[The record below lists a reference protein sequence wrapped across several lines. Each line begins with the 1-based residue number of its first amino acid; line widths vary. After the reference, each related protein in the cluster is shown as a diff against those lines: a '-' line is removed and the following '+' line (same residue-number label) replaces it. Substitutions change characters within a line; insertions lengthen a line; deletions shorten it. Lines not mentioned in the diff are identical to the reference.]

1 MLTLGTVNQNEWSA
15 TGQTLQIYGESLFR
29 RPKKRFWKEINT
41 FSPQFYHKRI
51 KIMFIR
57 GKCKFMSKLPQTM
70 IYNIPINSLK
80 SSTRTKHRH
89 AQHASYFLYWVGWDE
104 TVCVLKFFHF
114 CHQKEH
120 NFQKTK
126 ISQKDK
132 KKKQIYLSKHRQ
144 YMIIRCLVSSHKV
157 LHFPF
162 KRECAAV
169 PPTERKSKL
178 FVYS

>member
-1 MLTLGTVNQNEWSA
+1 MLTLGTVNQNEWGA

-29 RPKKRFWKEINT
+29 RPKKRFWKEINP

-70 IYNIPINSLK
+70 VYNIPINSLK
-80 SSTRTKHRH
+80 SPTRTKHRH

-104 TVCVLKFFHF
+104 TVCVLNVFNANLFE
-114 CHQKEH
+114 Q
-120 NFQKTK
+120 T
-126 ISQKDK
+126 
-132 KKKQIYLSKHRQ
+132 QIIYGNTLFG
-144 YMIIRCLVSSHKV
+144 LVTQRPP
-157 LHFPF
+157 LPF

>member
-1 MLTLGTVNQNEWSA
+1 MLTLGTVNQNEWGA

-29 RPKKRFWKEINT
+29 RPKKPFWKEINP

-70 IYNIPINSLK
+70 VYNIPINSLK
-80 SSTRTKHRH
+80 SPTRTKHRH

-104 TVCVLKFFHF
+104 TVCVLNVFNANLFE
-114 CHQKEH
+114 Q
-120 NFQKTK
+120 T
-126 ISQKDK
+126 
-132 KKKQIYLSKHRQ
+132 QIIYGNTLFG
-144 YMIIRCLVSSHKV
+144 LVTQRPP
-157 LHFPF
+157 LPF

-169 PPTERKSKL
+169 PPTERKLKL

>member
-1 MLTLGTVNQNEWSA
+1 MLTLGTVNQNEWGA

-29 RPKKRFWKEINT
+29 RPKKRFWKEINP

-70 IYNIPINSLK
+70 VYNIPINSLK
-80 SSTRTKHRH
+80 SPTRTKHRH

-104 TVCVLKFFHF
+104 TVCVLNVFNANLFE
-114 CHQKEH
+114 Q
-120 NFQKTK
+120 T
-126 ISQKDK
+126 
-132 KKKQIYLSKHRQ
+132 QIIYGNTLFD
-144 YMIIRCLVSSHKV
+144 LVTQRPP
-157 LHFPF
+157 LPF

-169 PPTERKSKL
+169 PPTERKLKL

>member
-1 MLTLGTVNQNEWSA
+1 MLTLGTVNKNEWGA

-29 RPKKRFWKEINT
+29 RPKKRFWKEINP

-80 SSTRTKHRH
+80 SPTRTKHRH

-104 TVCVLKFFHF
+104 TVCVLNVFIFVTKKSITFKKRKYHR
-114 CHQKEH
+114 
-120 NFQKTK
+120 KTK
-126 ISQKDK
+126 K
-132 KKKQIYLSKHRQ
+132 KANLSEQTQIIYGNTLFG
-144 YMIIRCLVSSHKV
+144 LVTQRPP
-157 LHFPF
+157 LPF

>member
-1 MLTLGTVNQNEWSA
+1 MLTLGTVNQNEWGA

-29 RPKKRFWKEINT
+29 RPKKRFWKEINP

-104 TVCVLKFFHF
+104 TVCVLNVFIFVTKKSITFKKRKDHR
-114 CHQKEH
+114 
-120 NFQKTK
+120 KTK
-126 ISQKDK
+126 K
-132 KKKQIYLSKHRQ
+132 KANLSEQTQIIYGNTLFG
-144 YMIIRCLVSSHKV
+144 LVTQ
-157 LHFPF
+157 
-162 KRECAAV
+162 R
-169 PPTERKSKL
+169 PPSP
-178 FVYS
+178 V

>member
-1 MLTLGTVNQNEWSA
+1 MRRHY
-15 TGQTLQIYGESLFR
+15 TLQIYRESLFR

-41 FSPQFYHKRI
+41 LSPQFYHKRI

-70 IYNIPINSLK
+70 TYNIPINSLK

-89 AQHASYFLYWVGWDE
+89 AQPASYFLYWVGWDE
-104 TVCVLKFFHF
+104 TVCVLNVFIFVTKKSITFKKRKYHR
-114 CHQKEH
+114 
-120 NFQKTK
+120 KTK
-126 ISQKDK
+126 K
-132 KKKQIYLSKHRQ
+132 KANLSEQTQIIYGNTLFG
-144 YMIIRCLVSSHKV
+144 LVTQRPP
-157 LHFPF
+157 LPF

>member
-1 MLTLGTVNQNEWSA
+1 MLTLGTVNQNEWGA

-104 TVCVLKFFHF
+104 TVCVLNVFNANLFE
-114 CHQKEH
+114 Q
-120 NFQKTK
+120 T
-126 ISQKDK
+126 
-132 KKKQIYLSKHRQ
+132 QIIYGNTLFD
-144 YMIIRCLVSSHKV
+144 LVTQRPP
-157 LHFPF
+157 LPF

-169 PPTERKSKL
+169 PPTERKLKL

>member
-1 MLTLGTVNQNEWSA
+1 MLTRGTVNQNEWGA

-29 RPKKRFWKEINT
+29 RPKKRFWKEINP

-80 SSTRTKHRH
+80 SPTRTKHRH

-104 TVCVLKFFHF
+104 TVCVLNVFNANLFE
-114 CHQKEH
+114 Q
-120 NFQKTK
+120 T
-126 ISQKDK
+126 
-132 KKKQIYLSKHRQ
+132 QIIYGNTLFG
-144 YMIIRCLVSSHKV
+144 LVTQRPP
-157 LHFPF
+157 LPF
-162 KRECAAV
+162 KRECTAV
-169 PPTERKSKL
+169 PPTERKSK
-178 FVYS
+178 

>member
-1 MLTLGTVNQNEWSA
+1 MLTLGTVNQNEWGA

-70 IYNIPINSLK
+70 VYNIPINSLK
-80 SSTRTKHRH
+80 SPTRTKHRH

-104 TVCVLKFFHF
+104 TVCVLNVFNANLFE
-114 CHQKEH
+114 Q
-120 NFQKTK
+120 T
-126 ISQKDK
+126 
-132 KKKQIYLSKHRQ
+132 QIIYGNTLFG
-144 YMIIRCLVSSHKV
+144 LVTQRPP
-157 LHFPF
+157 LPF

-169 PPTERKSKL
+169 PPTERKLKL

>member
-1 MLTLGTVNQNEWSA
+1 MLTLGTVNQNEWGA

-29 RPKKRFWKEINT
+29 RPKKRFWKEINP

-80 SSTRTKHRH
+80 SPTRTKHRH

-104 TVCVLKFFHF
+104 TVCVLNVFNANLFE
-114 CHQKEH
+114 Q
-120 NFQKTK
+120 T
-126 ISQKDK
+126 
-132 KKKQIYLSKHRQ
+132 QIIYGNTLFG
-144 YMIIRCLVSSHKV
+144 LVTQRPP
-157 LHFPF
+157 LPF
-162 KRECAAV
+162 KRECTAV

>member
-1 MLTLGTVNQNEWSA
+1 MVTLGTVNQNEWSA

-29 RPKKRFWKEINT
+29 RPKKRFWKEINP

-51 KIMFIR
+51 KMMFIR

-80 SSTRTKHRH
+80 SPTRTKHRH
-89 AQHASYFLYWVGWDE
+89 AQHASYFLHWVGWDE
-104 TVCVLKFFHF
+104 TVCVLNVFIFVTKKSITFKKRKYHR
-114 CHQKEH
+114 
-120 NFQKTK
+120 KT
-126 ISQKDK
+126 

>member
-1 MLTLGTVNQNEWSA
+1 MLTLGTVNQNEWGA
-15 TGQTLQIYGESLFR
+15 TGQTLQIYGENLFR
-29 RPKKRFWKEINT
+29 RPKKRFWKEINP

-70 IYNIPINSLK
+70 VYNIPINSLK
-80 SSTRTKHRH
+80 SPTRTKHRH

-104 TVCVLKFFHF
+104 TVCVLNVFNANLFE
-114 CHQKEH
+114 Q
-120 NFQKTK
+120 T
-126 ISQKDK
+126 
-132 KKKQIYLSKHRQ
+132 QIIYGNTLFG
-144 YMIIRCLVSSHKV
+144 LVTQRPP
-157 LHFPF
+157 LPF

-169 PPTERKSKL
+169 PPTERKLKL

>member
-1 MLTLGTVNQNEWSA
+1 MLTLGTVNQNEWGA

-29 RPKKRFWKEINT
+29 RPKKRFWKEINP

-70 IYNIPINSLK
+70 VYNIPINSLK
-80 SSTRTKHRH
+80 SPTRTKHRH

-104 TVCVLKFFHF
+104 TVCVLNVFNANLFE
-114 CHQKEH
+114 Q
-120 NFQKTK
+120 T
-126 ISQKDK
+126 
-132 KKKQIYLSKHRQ
+132 QIIYGNTLFG
-144 YMIIRCLVSSHKV
+144 LVTQRPP
-157 LHFPF
+157 LPF

-169 PPTERKSKL
+169 PPTERKLKL

>member
-1 MLTLGTVNQNEWSA
+1 MLTLGTVNQNEWGA

-70 IYNIPINSLK
+70 VYNIPINSLK
-80 SSTRTKHRH
+80 SPTRTKHRH

-104 TVCVLKFFHF
+104 TVCVLNVFNANLFE
-114 CHQKEH
+114 Q
-120 NFQKTK
+120 T
-126 ISQKDK
+126 
-132 KKKQIYLSKHRQ
+132 QIIYGNTLFD
-144 YMIIRCLVSSHKV
+144 LVTQRPP
-157 LHFPF
+157 LPF

-169 PPTERKSKL
+169 PPTERKLKL

>member
-1 MLTLGTVNQNEWSA
+1 MLTLGTVNQNEWGA
-15 TGQTLQIYGESLFR
+15 TGQTSQIYGESLFR

-70 IYNIPINSLK
+70 VYNIPINSLK
-80 SSTRTKHRH
+80 SPTRTKHRH

-104 TVCVLKFFHF
+104 TVCVLNVFNANLFE
-114 CHQKEH
+114 Q
-120 NFQKTK
+120 T
-126 ISQKDK
+126 
-132 KKKQIYLSKHRQ
+132 QIIYGNTLFD
-144 YMIIRCLVSSHKV
+144 LVTQRPP
-157 LHFPF
+157 LPF

-169 PPTERKSKL
+169 PPTERKLKL

>member
-1 MLTLGTVNQNEWSA
+1 MLTLGTVNQNEWGA

-29 RPKKRFWKEINT
+29 RPKKRFWKEINP

-57 GKCKFMSKLPQTM
+57 GKCKFISKLPQTM
-70 IYNIPINSLK
+70 VYNIPINSLK
-80 SSTRTKHRH
+80 SPTRTKHRH

-104 TVCVLKFFHF
+104 TVCVLNVFNANLFE
-114 CHQKEH
+114 Q
-120 NFQKTK
+120 T
-126 ISQKDK
+126 
-132 KKKQIYLSKHRQ
+132 QIIYGNTLFD
-144 YMIIRCLVSSHKV
+144 LVTQRPP
-157 LHFPF
+157 LPF

-169 PPTERKSKL
+169 PPTERKLKL

>member
-126 ISQKDK
+126 ISQKEK
-132 KKKQIYLSKHRQ
+132 KKANLSEQTQTIYDNTLFG
-144 YMIIRCLVSSHKV
+144 LVTQRPP
-157 LHFPF
+157 FP
-162 KRECAAV
+162 V
-169 PPTERKSKL
+169 
-178 FVYS
+178 

>member
-1 MLTLGTVNQNEWSA
+1 MLTLGTVNQNEWGA

-29 RPKKRFWKEINT
+29 RPKKRFWKEINP

-57 GKCKFMSKLPQTM
+57 GNCKFMSKLPQTM
-70 IYNIPINSLK
+70 VYNIPINSLK
-80 SSTRTKHRH
+80 SPTRTKHRH

-104 TVCVLKFFHF
+104 TVCVLNVFNANLFE
-114 CHQKEH
+114 Q
-120 NFQKTK
+120 T
-126 ISQKDK
+126 
-132 KKKQIYLSKHRQ
+132 QIIYGNTLFG
-144 YMIIRCLVSSHKV
+144 LVTQRPP
-157 LHFPF
+157 LPF

-169 PPTERKSKL
+169 PPTERKLKL

>member
-15 TGQTLQIYGESLFR
+15 TGQKLQIYGESLFR
-29 RPKKRFWKEINT
+29 RPKKRFWKEINP

-51 KIMFIR
+51 KMMFIR

-80 SSTRTKHRH
+80 SPTRTKHRH
-89 AQHASYFLYWVGWDE
+89 AQHARVICYTGWVE
-104 TVCVLKFFHF
+104 MRQFVYLIFSF
-114 CHQKEH
+114 CHQKKH

-132 KKKQIYLSKHRQ
+132 KKSKF
-144 YMIIRCLVSSHKV
+144 IWANTDNIW
-157 LHFPF
+157 
-162 KRECAAV
+162 
-169 PPTERKSKL
+169 
-178 FVYS
+178 

>member
-1 MLTLGTVNQNEWSA
+1 MLTLGTVNQNEWGA

-29 RPKKRFWKEINT
+29 RPKKRFWKEINP

-89 AQHASYFLYWVGWDE
+89 AQHVRVIFYTGWVE
-104 TVCVLKFFHF
+104 MRQFVYLNFFIFVTKKSITFKKRKYHR
-114 CHQKEH
+114 
-120 NFQKTK
+120 KTK
-126 ISQKDK
+126 K
-132 KKKQIYLSKHRQ
+132 KANLSEQTQTIYDNTLFG
-144 YMIIRCLVSSHKV
+144 LVTQRPP
-157 LHFPF
+157 FP
-162 KRECAAV
+162 V
-169 PPTERKSKL
+169 
-178 FVYS
+178 

>member
-1 MLTLGTVNQNEWSA
+1 MLTRGTVNQNEWGA

-29 RPKKRFWKEINT
+29 RPKKRFWKEINP

-70 IYNIPINSLK
+70 VYNIPINSLK
-80 SSTRTKHRH
+80 SPTRTKHRH

-104 TVCVLKFFHF
+104 TVCVLNVFNANLFE
-114 CHQKEH
+114 Q
-120 NFQKTK
+120 T
-126 ISQKDK
+126 
-132 KKKQIYLSKHRQ
+132 QIIYGNTLFD
-144 YMIIRCLVSSHKV
+144 LVTQRPP
-157 LHFPF
+157 LPF

-169 PPTERKSKL
+169 PPTERKLKL

>member
-1 MLTLGTVNQNEWSA
+1 MLTLGTVNQNEWGA
-15 TGQTLQIYGESLFR
+15 TGKTLQIYGESLFR
-29 RPKKRFWKEINT
+29 RPKKRFWKEINP
-41 FSPQFYHKRI
+41 FSPQFYHKWI

-80 SSTRTKHRH
+80 SPTRTKHRH

-104 TVCVLKFFHF
+104 TVCVLNVFNANLFE
-114 CHQKEH
+114 Q
-120 NFQKTK
+120 T
-126 ISQKDK
+126 
-132 KKKQIYLSKHRQ
+132 QIIYGNTLFG
-144 YMIIRCLVSSHKV
+144 LVTQRPP
-157 LHFPF
+157 LPF
-162 KRECAAV
+162 KRECAAI

>member
-1 MLTLGTVNQNEWSA
+1 MLTLGTVNQNECGA

-29 RPKKRFWKEINT
+29 RPKKRFWKEINP

-70 IYNIPINSLK
+70 VYNIPINSLK
-80 SSTRTKHRH
+80 SPTRTKHRH

-104 TVCVLKFFHF
+104 TVCVLNVFNANLFE
-114 CHQKEH
+114 Q
-120 NFQKTK
+120 T
-126 ISQKDK
+126 
-132 KKKQIYLSKHRQ
+132 QIIYGNTLFG
-144 YMIIRCLVSSHKV
+144 LVTQRPP
-157 LHFPF
+157 LPF

-169 PPTERKSKL
+169 PPTERKLKL
-178 FVYS
+178 FVHS

>member
-1 MLTLGTVNQNEWSA
+1 MLTLGTVNQNEWGA

-29 RPKKRFWKEINT
+29 RPKKRFWKEINP

-80 SSTRTKHRH
+80 SPTRTKHRH

-104 TVCVLKFFHF
+104 TVCVLNVFNANLFE
-114 CHQKEH
+114 Q
-120 NFQKTK
+120 T
-126 ISQKDK
+126 
-132 KKKQIYLSKHRQ
+132 QIIYGNTLFD
-144 YMIIRCLVSSHKV
+144 LVTQRPP
-157 LHFPF
+157 LPF

-169 PPTERKSKL
+169 PPTERKLKL